1 MIEFFEPHQ
10 RQNHLNID
18 ADYKDAERLLFNARY
33 CKAVYQTK
41 NQTVVKSYILDNQK
55 YGRAKA

>member
-18 ADYKDAERLLFNARY
+18 ADYEDIERLFFNARY
-33 CKAVYQTK
+33 CKAVYQNK
-41 NQTVVKSYILDNQK
+41 DQMVVKSYILDNQK
-55 YGRAKA
+55 YEVAA